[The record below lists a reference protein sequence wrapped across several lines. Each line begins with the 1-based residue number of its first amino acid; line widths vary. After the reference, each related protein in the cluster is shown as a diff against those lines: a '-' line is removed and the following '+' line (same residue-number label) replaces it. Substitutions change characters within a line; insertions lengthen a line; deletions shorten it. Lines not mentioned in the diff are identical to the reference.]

1 MTTETPS
8 IVHVEALYTF
18 DRDMPG
24 MDVDTGL
31 AQLGDQIMVPF
42 TVPVVDGE
50 LSEAAVLFALLKH
63 LSAHERQRLL
73 KVSLC
78 FVMGG
83 EAGKALAPWV
93 HHQDSPLFNGK
104 LWLKQHL
111 CQQAGAQ

>member
-1 MTTETPS
+1 MTAETPS
-8 IVHVEALYTF
+8 IAHVEAIYTF

-31 AQLGDQIMVPF
+31 AHLGDQSMAHF

-50 LSEAAVLFALLKH
+50 LSEAAVLFALLQQ
-63 LSAHERQRLL
+63 LSAHERQRLI

-78 FVMGG
+78 FAMGG
-83 EAGKALAPWV
+83 ETGKALAPWV
-93 HHQDSPLFNGK
+93 NHQDSPLFNGK

-111 CQQAGAQ
+111 CQQAGA